1 MFYNRVEYSY
11 PTGINGE
18 RAREHDVYL
27 AENCQEAADLAR
39 NEYGHLEG
47 MRVDRIWK
55 ENHGSWMA
63 VNAWR

>member
-1 MFYNRVEYSY
+1 MFYYRVEYSY
-11 PTGINGE
+11 PIGGGRRAYE
-18 RAREHDVYL
+18 RDVYL

-47 MRVDRIWK
+47 MRVDRVWK